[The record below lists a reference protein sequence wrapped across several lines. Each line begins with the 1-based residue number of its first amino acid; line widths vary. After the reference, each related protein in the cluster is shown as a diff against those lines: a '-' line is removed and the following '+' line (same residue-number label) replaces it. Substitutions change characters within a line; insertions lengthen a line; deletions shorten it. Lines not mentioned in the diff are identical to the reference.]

1 MIGQYIY
8 GFSRPVSPKD
18 LQQDLGRLQPEWV
31 PFQEI
36 GAWTASQEMVDILGL
51 PRNVLAERLVQH
63 QRVLEQLAERV
74 GILPARLGTFA
85 RDRGEVVRVL
95 EAGYPSLLDHLE
107 RLQGAVEWDLVATWR
122 DFRAVLRDIG
132 NLPAILEAKQALLK
146 SGGTDLKSVPI
157 KSIKSVPTVEDQM
170 RIGSLVQ
177 QALQGH
183 NEAWAERIQQ
193 RLRPG
198 CLNLRDHERMNDE
211 MVLNVALLLLPAQQS
226 GFALLVESLDKEYDM
241 FDFRLVGPLPP
252 YSFATVTVG
261 SIDFAQVDWARQ
273 MLGLPEQANREEIK
287 LAHKRSVL
295 AAHPDS
301 ADGSADTG
309 QFQEV
314 TRAFQ
319 ILRDYSGFRGQISN
333 LSPQDLSPQDPCSF
347 RQEDFHQVFRVEV
360 GPPNGH

>member
-8 GFSRPVSPKD
+8 GFSHPVSPD
-18 LQQDLGRLQPEWV
+18 RLPSSFAEMNLEWV
-31 PFQEI
+31 SFQEI
-36 GAWTASQEMVDILGL
+36 GAWSAPQEIVDILGL
-51 PRNVLAERLVQH
+51 SRNILAERLVQH
-63 QRVLEQLAERV
+63 QRVLEQLAQRV
-74 GILPARLGTFA
+74 GILPARLGTFTQN
-85 RDRGEVVRVL
+85 REETQRIL
-95 EAGYPSLLDHLE
+95 ETGYLTLSDQLE
-107 RLQGAVEWDLVATWR
+107 RLHDAVEWDLVASWR
-122 DFRAVLRDIG
+122 DFRATLKEVA
-132 NLPAILEAKQALLK
+132 NLPAILEAKQVLLG
-146 SGGTDLKSVPI
+146 STQVSLA
-157 KSIKSVPTVEDQM
+157 DQM

-177 QALQGH
+177 QALQEH
-183 NEAWAERIQQ
+183 NQAWAERIQQ

-226 GFALLVESLDKEYDM
+226 GFALLVESLDSEYDM

-273 MLGLPEQANREEIK
+273 LLGLPEQANREEIK

-295 AAHPDS
+295 ATHPDT

-309 QFQEV
+309 QFQEA

-319 ILRDYSGFRGQISN
+319 VLRDYSACGKTFR
-333 LSPQDLSPQDPCSF
+333 QDLCSF

>member
-8 GFSRPVSPKD
+8 GFSRPVSPED
-18 LQQDLGRLQPEWV
+18 LHQDLGRPQPEWV
-31 PFQEI
+31 PFREI
-36 GAWTASQEMVDILGL
+36 GAWTASQEIVDTLGL

-63 QRVLEQLAERV
+63 QRVLEQLAQRV
-74 GILPARLGTFA
+74 GILPTRLGTFA

-95 EAGYPSLLDHLE
+95 EAGYTSLLDHLE

-132 NLPAILEAKQALLK
+132 NLPAIAQAKQALLDC
-146 SGGTDLKSVPI
+146 TQVR
-157 KSIKSVPTVEDQM
+157 VEDQM

-177 QALQGH
+177 QALQEH

-273 MLGLPEQANREEIK
+273 VLGLPEQANREEIK

-319 ILRDYSGFRGQISN
+319 ILRDYSACGSTFRE
-333 LSPQDLSPQDPCSF
+333 DPYSF

-360 GPPNGH
+360 GPPDGH